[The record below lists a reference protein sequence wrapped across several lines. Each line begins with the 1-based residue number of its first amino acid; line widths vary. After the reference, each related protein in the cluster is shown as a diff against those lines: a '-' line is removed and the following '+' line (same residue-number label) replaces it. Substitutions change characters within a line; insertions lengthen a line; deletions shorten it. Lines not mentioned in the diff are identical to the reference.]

1 MINMFSTQ
9 NRINRI
15 YSLPKENIY
24 KHRFFEDLSSGYS
37 FILGEPNKN
46 RNFFTFEPISCRL
59 SKLINGNHPY
69 DLSYDIEQ
77 VIARVTYS
85 LMAFGKAYVYI
96 KTEYTTGI
104 DCDNIEAKV
113 LSSIEIHEIKGFVK
127 KKKKTHVIFCCRGY
141 NKATSDIEIQCN
153 QLIVFDIKDLGYS
166 KNYFTNIIKKLGK
179 CDITLFSTSMITN
192 NLDGYDFSVHSK
204 KKKLQELRA
213 LKDIGWLFNTDG
225 LSDSYILYKKIQE
238 DQLRLRFLNYILG
251 KLNSG
256 FENCI
261 VDAGGK
267 LVAHVKEKNYNQLW
281 KDYSDAKLTGTELTN
296 ILYHN

>member
-1 MINMFSTQ
+1 MISMFSVR

-15 YSLPKENIY
+15 YHLPKENIY
-24 KHRFFEDLSSGYS
+24 KYRFFNDLSSGYS
-37 FILGEPNKN
+37 FILGETSKSG
-46 RNFFTFEPISCRL
+46 NFLTIEPINCKL
-59 SKLINGNHPY
+59 SKLIQGKHPY

-77 VIARVTYS
+77 VIECVAYS

-96 KTEYTTGI
+96 KPEYTTGI

-141 NKATSDIEIQCN
+141 NEATSDIEIRRN
-153 QLIVFDIKDLGYS
+153 QLIVFDIKDLGYR
-166 KNYFTNIIKKLGK
+166 KKYFTNILKKLGK
-179 CDITLFSTSMITN
+179 CDVTLLSTSMITN
-192 NLDGYDFSVHSK
+192 NLDGYDFSVHSMK
-204 KKKLQELRA
+204 SKLQELRV

-238 DQLRLRFLNYILG
+238 DQLKLRFLNYILG

-281 KDYSDAKLTGTELTN
+281 ENYCDGKLTGTELTN
-296 ILYHN
+296 ILYHT

>member
-1 MINMFSTQ
+1 MISMFSAQ

-15 YSLPKENIY
+15 YHLPKDNIY
-24 KHRFFEDLSSGYS
+24 KYRFFNDLSSGYS
-37 FILGEPNKN
+37 FILGETNKN
-46 RNFFTFEPISCRL
+46 RNFLTIEPINCKF
-59 SKLINGNHPY
+59 SKLIQGKHPY

-77 VIARVTYS
+77 VIDRVAYS

-96 KTEYTTGI
+96 KSEYTTGV

-127 KKKKTHVIFCCRGY
+127 KKKKKHVIFCCKRY
-141 NKATSDIEIQCN
+141 NEATSDIEIQRN

-166 KNYFTNIIKKLGK
+166 KKYFTNILKKLGK

-204 KKKLQELRA
+204 KSKLQELRV
-213 LKDIGWLFNTDG
+213 LKDVGWLFNTDG

-238 DQLRLRFLNYILG
+238 DQLRLRFLNYILE

-256 FENCI
+256 FENYI

-281 KDYSDAKLTGTELTN
+281 ENYCDGKLTGTELAN

>member
-37 FILGEPNKN
+37 FILGEANKN
-46 RNFFTFEPISCRL
+46 RDFLTFEPMDCNL
-59 SKLINGNHPY
+59 SKLIKGKHPY

-85 LMAFGKAYVYI
+85 LMAFGKAYVHI
-96 KTEYTTGI
+96 KPEYATSI
-104 DCDNIEAKV
+104 DYDNNEIKV
-113 LSSIEIHEIKGFVK
+113 LSSIEIGEVKGFVK
-127 KKKKTHVIFCCRGY
+127 KKKKTHITFCCRGY
-141 NKATSDIEIQCN
+141 NEETTDIEIQCN

-166 KNYFTNIIKKLGK
+166 KKYFTNIIKKLGK

-204 KKKLQELRA
+204 KNKLQELRA

>member
-15 YSLPKENIY
+15 YHLPKENIY

-37 FILGEPNKN
+37 FILGETNKK
-46 RNFFTFEPISCRL
+46 RDFLTFEPIDCNL
-59 SKLINGNHPY
+59 SKLINGKHPY

-77 VIARVTYS
+77 VIDHVTYS

-96 KTEYTTGI
+96 KPEYTTSI
-104 DCDNIEAKV
+104 DHDNNETKV
-113 LSSIEIHEIKGFVK
+113 LSSIEIGEVKGFVK
-127 KKKKTHVIFCCRGY
+127 KQNKTHFKFCCRGY
-141 NKATSDIEIQCN
+141 NGATSDIEIQRK
-153 QLIVFDIKDLGYS
+153 QLIVFDIKDLGYN
-166 KNYFTNIIKKLGK
+166 KKYFTNILKKLGK
-179 CDITLFSTSMITN
+179 CDITLSSTSMITN
-192 NLDGYDFSVHSK
+192 NSDGYDFSVHSK
-204 KKKLQELRA
+204 KTRLQELRA
-213 LKDIGWLFNTDG
+213 SKDIGWSFDTDG

-238 DQLRLRFLNYILG
+238 DKLRLQFLNYILE

-256 FENCI
+256 FENYI

-281 KDYSDAKLTGTELTN
+281 KDYSDGKLTGTELTN

>member
-1 MINMFSTQ
+1 MISMFSAQ

-15 YSLPKENIY
+15 YHLPEENIY
-24 KHRFFEDLSSGYS
+24 KYRFFKDLSSGYS
-37 FILGEPNKN
+37 SILGEPNKN
-46 RNFFTFEPISCRL
+46 RNFLTIEPINCKL
-59 SKLINGNHPY
+59 SKLIQGKHPY

-77 VIARVTYS
+77 VINRVTYS

-96 KTEYTTGI
+96 EAEYTTGI

-113 LSSIEIHEIKGFVK
+113 LSSIEIHEIRGFVK
-127 KKKKTHVIFCCRGY
+127 KKNKTYVIFCCRGY
-141 NKATSDIEIQCN
+141 NDTTSDIEIQRN
-153 QLIVFDIKDLGYS
+153 QLIVFNIKDLGYS
-166 KNYFTNIIKKLGK
+166 KNYFTNILKKLGK
-179 CDITLFSTSMITN
+179 CDIILSSTSMVTK
-192 NLDGYDFSVHSK
+192 NLDGYDFSVHYK
-204 KKKLQELRA
+204 KIKLQELRA
-213 LKDIGWLFNTDG
+213 SRDIGWLFNKDG

-256 FENCI
+256 FENYI

>member
-1 MINMFSTQ
+1 MISMFSVR

-15 YSLPKENIY
+15 YHLPKENIY
-24 KHRFFEDLSSGYS
+24 KYRFFNDLSSGYS
-37 FILGEPNKN
+37 FILGETSKSG
-46 RNFFTFEPISCRL
+46 NFLTIEPINCKL
-59 SKLINGNHPY
+59 SKLIQGKHPY

-77 VIARVTYS
+77 VIERVAYS

-96 KTEYTTGI
+96 KSEYTTGI
-104 DCDNIEAKV
+104 DCDNIETKV

-141 NKATSDIEIQCN
+141 NEATSDIEIQRN
-153 QLIVFDIKDLGYS
+153 QLIVFAIKDLGYS
-166 KNYFTNIIKKLGK
+166 KKYFTNILKKLGK

-204 KKKLQELRA
+204 KSKLQELRA
-213 LKDIGWLFNTDG
+213 LKNIGWLFNTDG

-238 DQLRLRFLNYILG
+238 DQLKLRFLNYILG

-281 KDYSDAKLTGTELTN
+281 ENYCDGKLTGTELIN